1 MEDIMKSFKN
11 NSMKWRYFKQS
22 LFFGAVRLSALI
34 IALALGGILFY
45 IIVNGIGAISWDFIT
60 KPPTDSMTKGGIMPA
75 ILGTIYL
82 TIGAI
87 TVGLPLGIASAIYL
101 TEYAKQGRVIRLIKV
116 GINCLAGVP
125 SVVFG
130 LFGLGFFV
138 IFLKFGSSILSGSLT
153 LGFLILPTIIGAAEE
168 ALKAVPQT
176 FREASLSLGVS
187 KWQTIY
193 RIVLPNALPGILTG
207 SILGIGRAAGETAP
221 IMFTAAAYFTA
232 KLPGS
237 IFDEVMALPYH
248 IYVLATAGTNI
259 EATRPIQY
267 GTVLVLVAVVLSI
280 DLIAIIIRSYMRK
293 NKRW

>member
-1 MEDIMKSFKN
+1 MNRTEAN
-11 NSMKWRYFKQS
+11 NIKWRYFKQS
-22 LFFGAVRLSALI
+22 SFFAAVRAAALI
-34 IALALGGILFY
+34 ITLALGGIIFY
-45 IIVNGIGAISWDFIT
+45 VIIHGISAISWEFIT
-60 KPPTDSMTKGGIMPA
+60 KAPTHSMTKGGIMPA

-82 TIGAI
+82 TVGAI
-87 TVGLPLGIASAIYL
+87 SIGLPLGVASAIYL
-101 TEYAKQGRVIRLIKV
+101 TEYAKQGAMIRMIKV

-130 LFGLGFFV
+130 LFGLAFFV
-138 IFLKFGSSILSGSLT
+138 IIFKFGSSILAGSLT
-153 LGFLILPTIIGAAEE
+153 LGFLILPTIIGASEE

-176 FREASLSLGVS
+176 FREASLALGVS
-187 KWQTIY
+187 KWQTIF
-193 RIVLPNALPGILTG
+193 RIVLPNAIPGILTG

-221 IMFTAAAYFTA
+221 IMFTAAAFFTA
-232 KLPGS
+232 KLPSS

-267 GTVLVLVAVVLSI
+267 GTVLVLVAVVLGI
-280 DLIAIIIRSYMRK
+280 DLIAIIIRGYMRR

>member
-1 MEDIMKSFKN
+1 MKHAIN
-11 NSMKWRYFKQS
+11 NQINQMKWRYLRQS
-22 LFFGAVRLSALI
+22 VFFGLLRASALI
-34 IALALGGILFY
+34 ITLALGGIIFY
-45 IIVNGIGAISWDFIT
+45 ILYNGLSVISWEFIS
-60 KPPTDSMTKGGIMPA
+60 KPPTHSMTKGGIMPA

-82 TIGAI
+82 TVGAI
-87 TVGLPLGIASAIYL
+87 SIGLPLGVASAIYL
-101 TEYAKQGRVIRLIKV
+101 TEYAKQGKMIRFIKV

-130 LFGLGFFV
+130 LFGLAFFV
-138 IFLKFGSSILSGSLT
+138 ILFKFGSSILAGSLT
-153 LGFLILPTIIGAAEE
+153 LGFLILPTIIGASEE
-168 ALKAVPQT
+168 ALKSVPQT
-176 FREASLSLGVS
+176 FREASLALGVS

-267 GTVLVLVAVVLSI
+267 GTVLVLVAVVLGI
-280 DLIAIIIRSYMRK
+280 NLIAILIRGYMRRH
-293 NKRW
+293 KRW

>member
-1 MEDIMKSFKN
+1 MLQTESKLMT
-11 NSMKWRYFKQS
+11 WRYLKQS
-22 LFFGAVRLSALI
+22 AFFSLVRASAFI
-34 IALALGGILFY
+34 ITLALGGIILY
-45 IIVNGIGAISWDFIT
+45 ILVHGYSVISWNFIT
-60 KPPTDSMTKGGIMPA
+60 KPPTHSMTQGGIMPA

-82 TIGAI
+82 TLGAI
-87 TVGLPLGIASAIYL
+87 AIGLPLGVASAIYL
-101 TEYAKQGRVIRLIKV
+101 TEYARQGRMIRLIRV

-130 LFGLGFFV
+130 LFGLAFFV
-138 IFLKFGSSILSGSLT
+138 IIFKFGSSILAGSLT
-153 LGFLILPTIIGAAEE
+153 LGFLILPTIIGASEE
-168 ALKAVPQT
+168 ALKSVPQT
-176 FREASLSLGVS
+176 FREASLALGVS
-187 KWQTIY
+187 KWQTTY

-221 IMFTAAAYFTA
+221 IMFTAAAFFTS
-232 KLPGS
+232 KLPSS

-267 GTVLVLVAVVLSI
+267 GTVLVLVAVVLGI
-280 DLIAIIIRSYMRK
+280 NLVAILIRGYMRR